1 MSLTAALEAPLAI
14 APPSKFP
21 PSETTFWQPWIVF
34 GEVDLF
40 GWEVTLA
47 ITRPMV
53 VLAVIAVLL
62 AVWLNATTKK
72 AAVVPS
78 KGQWMTEQVHG
89 LVRNNVAR
97 DMIGSRDYLPY
108 VPFLF
113 SLFVIILF
121 NNWAGIIP
129 PINLP
134 TFGRFGMVIALVLV
148 VYVVYH
154 AIGIRKHGLGGYF
167 KSMIPGG
174 LPVAVVP
181 AVFLIELMT
190 YFITR
195 PLTLSLR
202 LFGTMFA
209 GHMLVLVST
218 LGAWELFQSG
228 GFLTALAFP
237 TWIGAF
243 GVFAFEALIQ
253 GIQAYVFIL
262 LTASYIGAAVADEH

>member
-14 APPSKFP
+14 APPSQFP
-21 PSETTFWQPWIVF
+21 PSPSTFWQPWIVF
-34 GEVDLF
+34 GEVTLF
-40 GWEVTLA
+40 GQDITLA

-53 VLAVIAVLL
+53 VLALIAV
-62 AVWLNATTKK
+62 AIGVWLHLTTRKV
-72 AAVVPS
+72 AVVPS
-78 KGQWMTEQVHG
+78 KGQWATEQVHG

-113 SLFVIILF
+113 SLFLIILF

-134 TFGRFGMVIALVLV
+134 TFGRIGMVIALVLI

-154 AIGIRKHGLGGYF
+154 AIGIRKHGLLGYF
-167 KSMIPGG
+167 KSMVPGG
-174 LPVAVVP
+174 VPAAVAP
-181 AVFLIELMT
+181 AVFIIELMT
-190 YFITR
+190 YLITR

-209 GHMLVLVST
+209 GHMLVLVAT
-218 LGAWELFQSG
+218 LGAWNLFQSG
-228 GFLTALAFP
+228 GFLTVLAFP

-243 GVFAFEALIQ
+243 GVFIFEALIQ
-253 GIQAYVFIL
+253 AIQAYVFIL

>member
-1 MSLTAALEAPLAI
+1 MSLTAPLEAPLAI
-14 APPSKFP
+14 APPSVFP
-21 PSETTFWQPWIVF
+21 PSPSTFWQPWIVF
-34 GEVDLF
+34 GEINLF
-40 GWEVTLA
+40 GLDVTLA

-53 VLAVIAVLL
+53 ALTVIMIAVGT
-62 AVWLNATTKK
+62 WLHLTTKQV
-72 AAVVPS
+72 AVVPG
-78 KGQWMTEQVHG
+78 KGQWITEQVHG

-97 DMIGSRDYLPY
+97 DMIGSRDYLRF

-113 SLFVIILF
+113 ALFLMILF

-134 TFGRFGMVIALVLV
+134 NFGRIGMVIALVGV

-154 AIGIRKHGLGGYF
+154 WIGIKKHGLGGYF
-167 KSMIPGG
+167 KSMVPSG
-174 LPVAVVP
+174 VP
-181 AVFLIELMT
+181 AIMIPFVFVLELMT
-190 YFITR
+190 FFITR

-209 GHMLVLVST
+209 GHMLVLVAT
-218 LGAWELFQSG
+218 LGAWELFQAG
-228 GFLTALAFP
+228 GFMTLLAFP

-243 GVFAFEALIQ
+243 GVFLFEALIQ

-262 LTASYIGAAVADEH
+262 LTASYLGAAVADEH